1 MIFDMKLMALGGAGI
16 AIGTALFVWP
26 MASAQGFDRGKASVT
41 KELEAAKRVGAR
53 LLAERDQ
60 ARAEVD
66 KVNAAIAAQVSE
78 LAKLMSADQAERSAA
93 ALRMEQAAIN
103 AAKEAK
109 LAGQRAL
116 AAREVIQNVA
126 DQCARGPVPGPVLDS
141 LRNIIGPGAD
151 LGNGAMPAT
160 QGHR

>member
-1 MIFDMKLMALGGAGI
+1 MLDFRLLGMGAAGGAL
-16 AIGTALFVWP
+16 AVALVGGP
-26 MASAQGFDRGKASVT
+26 MVHSMGYERGK
-41 KELEAAKRVGAR
+41 KEVNEELKAAKRVASR

-66 KVNAAIAAQVSE
+66 KTNSAIAAQVAE
-78 LAKLMSADQAERSAA
+78 LAKLMSADKTEREAA
-93 ALRMEQAAIN
+93 AARMEEAAGL

-126 DQCARGPVPGPVLDS
+126 DQCARGPVPAAVLDS
-141 LRNIIGPGAD
+141 LRNIVGPGANV
-151 LGNGAMPAT
+151 G
-160 QGHR
+160 QGRVPTP